1 VGDKHVALVI
11 GKFVDGKLQLI
22 VKHVAK
28 VERLRPASGDGR
40 RSSMCSIWPPSP
52 STAASLKVSGLFL
65 RRRSMMR
72 LRATRKSQLVTFLC
86 IGGIGHTPPDEIAQQ
101 GSLFRDDLGD
111 STVLLGHPRDPILAG
126 SSIYCRRR
134 TRGSNIVEI
143 RVGGT

>member
-28 VERLRPASGDGR
+28 VERLRPAPGDGR
-40 RSSMCSIWPPSP
+40 RSSMCSISPPSP

-72 LRATRKSQLVTFLC
+72 IACHTKKPVGDVLDRHQQADSFHQFVEDLLHDVLC

-101 GSLFRDDLGD
+101 GLLFRDDLGD

-126 SSIYCRRR
+126 
-134 TRGSNIVEI
+134 
-143 RVGGT
+143 